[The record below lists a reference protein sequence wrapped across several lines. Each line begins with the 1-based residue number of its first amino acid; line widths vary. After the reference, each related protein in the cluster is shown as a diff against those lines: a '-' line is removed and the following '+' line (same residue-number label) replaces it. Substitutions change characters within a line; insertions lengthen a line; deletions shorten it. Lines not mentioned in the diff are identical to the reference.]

1 MAALEHAGIAAAFC
15 KENSILLRQV
25 EAQIIGGWALAECGE
40 PARGISETEA
50 GIAIWRQLG
59 AQIWDSG
66 WYLLLAKAY
75 VCAGRLP
82 QARAA
87 LDTAFQAANGNGE
100 HAYTAE
106 LHRFDGE
113 LRLANSGT
121 HSEAEQCFQ
130 TAIALAGTQKAKL
143 WELRSTISLARLWKG
158 EGKRKEAY
166 DLLVPAYDWFTEGF
180 DTKDLKDAKALLV
193 DLNE

>member
-1 MAALEHAGIAAAFC
+1 MVIADHGIPGSGGPHFCCGDRLRARARPPATVATTKVHLSIFDALREDPVAALEHAGIAAAFC

-25 EAQIIGGWALAECGE
+25 EAQIVEGWALAECGD

-59 AQIWDSG
+59 AQIWDSD
-66 WYLLLAKAY
+66 WYLLLAKAD

-113 LRLANSGT
+113 LRLAN
-121 HSEAEQCFQ
+121 
-130 TAIALAGTQKAKL
+130 
-143 WELRSTISLARLWKG
+143 
-158 EGKRKEAY
+158 
-166 DLLVPAYDWFTEGF
+166 
-180 DTKDLKDAKALLV
+180 
-193 DLNE
+193 